1 MAGET
6 GLGLDIKVLLK
17 TPRSVLTGEEDERI
31 RDPRLNSL
39 RSFSAKN
46 LTGQAGIRGQ
56 EGQKTEY
63 RKEEIGIRKG
73 KENTE

>member
-1 MAGET
+1 VAGRLAMAGGT

-56 EGQKTEY
+56 GSGRAKN
-63 RKEEIGIRKG
+63 RI
-73 KENTE
+73 